1 MGLFWKKQSK
11 KEYEKLP
18 AQIAD
23 NDRILNYHRNS
34 DGILGYLVVDGTAE
48 SVVSKEKYKL
58 LMGLSILTWVI
69 GAFVLNQTIFAQFNG
84 SGFLTIC
91 FSPLVFLGVHEF
103 LLHLCRDKRIC
114 EVWGDRI
121 FIERPEGRKEYALTD
136 VVGVHLGGT
145 DQQRIYEEQRK
156 KRKQKDPEFLEPY
169 SMDVFL
175 ETSLGME
182 DLGSI
187 FGLKDAQDIATS
199 MNTAILY
206 MKGRQ
211 GIGEGPVHNPAH
223 QYRNKTA
230 GQIPA

>member
-1 MGLFWKKQSK
+1 MALFWKKQPK
-11 KEYEKLP
+11 TEFEKLP
-18 AQIAD
+18 DQITH

-34 DGILGYLVVDGTAE
+34 DGILACLVIDGTAE
-48 SVVSKEKYKL
+48 SVASKEKYKL
-58 LMGLSILTWVI
+58 LMGLSYLVVIVGAIILNRTVFAHVGWSAFASII
-69 GAFVLNQTIFAQFNG
+69 GGI
-84 SGFLTIC
+84 I
-91 FSPLVFLGVHEF
+91 
-103 LLHLCRDKRIC
+103 LLMGLSDLWKYLCRDTRIC
-114 EVWGDRI
+114 KVWNDRVY
-121 FIERPEGRKEYALTD
+121 IERPDGKKEYALTD
-136 VVGVHLGGT
+136 VVGIHLGRP
-145 DQQRIYEEQRK
+145 DQQRIHEEQRK
-156 KRKQKDPEFLEPY
+156 KRKQKDPEFLEPF

-187 FGLKDAQDIATS
+187 FGLKDAREIATS
-199 MNTAILY
+199 MNAAIQY